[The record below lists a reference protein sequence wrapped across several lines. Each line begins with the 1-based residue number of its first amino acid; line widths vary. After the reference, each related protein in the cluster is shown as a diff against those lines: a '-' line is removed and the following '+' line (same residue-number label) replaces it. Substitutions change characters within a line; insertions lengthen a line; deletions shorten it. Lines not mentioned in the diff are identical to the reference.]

1 MEYSNSEVRTVTVRV
16 LTDKPVRKTPYQ
28 VKGVFM
34 RQYPDLEVISM
45 MDGTY
50 RDQYLYPRVQVK
62 ILNEQIYIIG
72 IHEGVD
78 PVIEMADRLDILD
91 FGNITFQVFDIEVNS
106 NADHF
111 RQVDR
116 LVRYRFLTPWVALNQ
131 TTGSRYRFLNNT
143 ERLSF
148 LNRLLGQNIVFLARE
163 MGVELN
169 DKIFT
174 KVNLTSMFPKP
185 VDERFWGAF
194 SGEFRTNFLLP
205 NYMGI
210 GNGITR
216 GYGAL
221 YGMFNPKSFQF
232 DLGDLGE
239 LGEKIEEE
247 ETNEKIGHAE
257 SELESVSL
265 KDVPK
270 PRRNRVKKET
280 TDKKSDNESGKDSEK
295 ETKKEPKKEKETEKK
310 AVKKPVKKPKKR
322 PAKKSTK
329 KILSEEFDIE
339 VDDSFSDS
347 DKNVSEEVS
356 PDDAKFNSPEF
367 HKKQHNL

>member
-1 MEYSNSEVRTVTVRV
+1 MEYSSSEVRTVTVRV

-50 RDQYLYPRVQVK
+50 RDQFLYPRVQVK

-78 PVIEMADRLDILD
+78 PVIEIADRLDILD
-91 FGNITFQVFDIEVNS
+91 FGNITFQVFDTEVNS

-131 TTGSRYRFLNNT
+131 TTGSRYRFLNNI
-143 ERLSF
+143 ERLAF

-163 MGVELN
+163 MGVELK

-232 DLGDLGE
+232 NLEE
-239 LGEKIEEE
+239 LDEKMEEKDTE
-247 ETNEKIGHAE
+247 GKMAFAE
-257 SELESVSL
+257 SELEGVSM

-280 TDKKSDNESGKDSEK
+280 TDKEPDKKSEK
-295 ETKKEPKKEKETEKK
+295 KPEKK
-310 AVKKPVKKPKKR
+310 PRKKPVRKSSKKVL
-322 PAKKSTK
+322 T
-329 KILSEEFDIE
+329 EEFEIE
-339 VDDSFSDS
+339 LEDSFSEID
-347 DKNVSEEVS
+347 VSEDAAPE
-356 PDDAKFNSPEF
+356 DAKFNSPEF
-367 HKKQHNL
+367 HKKQHKL

>member
-1 MEYSNSEVRTVTVRV
+1 MEYSNAEVRTVTVRV
-16 LTDKPVRKTPYQ
+16 ITDKPVRKTPYQ

-50 RDQYLYPRVQVK
+50 RDQFLYPRVQVK
-62 ILNEQIYIIG
+62 ILNEQIYIVG

-78 PVIEMADRLDILD
+78 PVIELADRLDILD
-91 FGNITFQVFDIEVNS
+91 FGNITFQVFDTDIVSNS
-106 NADHF
+106 DHF

-116 LVRYRFLTPWVALNQ
+116 LIRYRFLTPWVALNQ
-131 TTGSRYRFLNNT
+131 TTGSRYRFLNNM
-143 ERLSF
+143 ERISF

-163 MGVELN
+163 MGVEIN

-232 DLGDLGE
+232 D
-239 LGEKIEEE
+239 
-247 ETNEKIGHAE
+247 
-257 SELESVSL
+257 
-265 KDVPK
+265 
-270 PRRNRVKKET
+270 
-280 TDKKSDNESGKDSEK
+280 
-295 ETKKEPKKEKETEKK
+295 
-310 AVKKPVKKPKKR
+310 
-322 PAKKSTK
+322 
-329 KILSEEFDIE
+329 
-339 VDDSFSDS
+339 
-347 DKNVSEEVS
+347 
-356 PDDAKFNSPEF
+356 PE
-367 HKKQHNL
+367 N